1 MLKLATQPFRE
12 GLGKPLI
19 PSVSETE
26 ECKCPRLQLGHV
38 HETQPMHAQGW
49 ESVLH
54 VQILIFS

>member
-1 MLKLATQPFRE
+1 MKCVQGKTMLKLTTQPFR
-12 GLGKPLI
+12 L
-19 PSVSETE
+19 SETE
-26 ECKCPRLQLGHV
+26 ECKCPRLQLGHA